1 MARGWNIVMSLV
13 GWLIGIA
20 LAPVFIIIGLA
31 AIIIE
36 TLFEDK
42 GIDEDE

>member
-1 MARGWNIVMSLV
+1 MSVLSWLV
-13 GWLIGIA
+13 GIA
-20 LAPVFIIIGLA
+20 LAPVFIVVGLA

-36 TLFEDK
+36 SLFEDK